1 MATLVGDP
9 ERNRAAHELQRHYS
23 EGRLSVD
30 ELAQRLETVLHARNA
45 GQLRSALRELPSV
58 ERWAAAPEAVRQ
70 AMRSPARS
78 LRNAAILVGTTV
90 VWLFWSI
97 GMLVAFVAWLAGNGP
112 SLGALL
118 VFPLL
123 WFAVSWLLWSG
134 GKRRR
139 ARL

>member
-9 ERNRAAHELQRHYS
+9 ERDRAANELQRHYR

-30 ELAQRLETVLHARNA
+30 DLAQRLETVLHARNA
-45 GQLRSALRELPSV
+45 RQLRSALRELPSV
-58 ERWAAAPEAVRQ
+58 ERWAAPEAVRQ
-70 AMRSPARS
+70 ALRSPARS
-78 LRNAAILVGTTV
+78 LRNAAILVGTAV
-90 VWLFWSI
+90 VWLFWSV
-97 GMLVAFVAWLAGNGP
+97 GMLVAFIAWLAGNGA

-123 WFAVSWLLWSG
+123 WFAVSWLVWSG

-139 ARL
+139 ARP